1 MAQLA
6 PLHAEFQRLNTN
18 VVAISFGA
26 EYWVRAWLAETQSP
40 FPVLLDPTLA
50 AYQAYGLDRSAL
62 RSWGVKTLWYYA
74 RALGR
79 GEKLLEKRGDTYQ
92 LGGDFII
99 AANGIVHFAYP
110 SRDPTDRPAATDL
123 LAVLRRLAQPKRR

>member
-1 MAQLA
+1 VAQLA
-6 PLHAEFQRLNTN
+6 PLHADFQNLNTN
-18 VVAISFGA
+18 VVAISFGD

-79 GEKLLEKRGDTYQ
+79 GEKLLEKRGDAYQ
-92 LGGDFII
+92 LGGDFIVD
-99 AANGIVHFAYP
+99 ADGMVQFAYP
-110 SRDPTDRPAATDL
+110 SHDPTDRPSIDELCAI
-123 LAVLRRLAQPKRR
+123 LRRLQER